1 MPFSIDRFRE
11 AASPYL
17 EGKEAVR
24 ILQKIMAEIE
34 QEKKPSLKAALIR
47 KAVELIEQHCSRED
61 CFRIMQECNCLGQS
75 VTEKA
80 ARLYRESASI
90 DDWLAKM
97 NENGTGGGHLSRRGK
112 QIIAVYDRCYC
123 GSVSQTRE
131 PFSNTFCH
139 CSCGWLKQLF
149 EQVLGIPVAVSLIGS
164 IIQGD
169 KRCKFVIDLSRQPK
183 TAAAH

>member
-1 MPFSIDRFRE
+1 MPFSIDKFRE

-24 ILQKIMAEIE
+24 KLQRIAAEIE
-34 QEKKPSLKAALIR
+34 QERKPYLKATLIR
-47 KAVELIEQHCSRED
+47 EAVELIEQQCSRED
-61 CFRIMQECNCLGQS
+61 CLRIMQGCNCLGQS
-75 VTEKA
+75 VTERA

-90 DDWLAKM
+90 DDWLARM
-97 NENGTGGGHLSRRGK
+97 NENGIGGGHLSRRGK
-112 QIIAVYDRCYC
+112 RIIAVYDKCYC

-149 EQVLGIPVAVSLIGS
+149 EQVLGFQVEVSLIGS

-169 KRCKFVIDLSRQPK
+169 KRCEFVIDY
-183 TAAAH
+183 T